1 MKNINIKFVTIRKE
15 YLNWL
20 FRPIFRREKQPYNG
34 PIVIE
39 KDTCRRNF
47 NKSIYITTVILKK
60 AKIKCILFTRNILKV
75 NSDKAKRLIVDT
87 DNFQTENVYEDF
99 YKGKEQFNFSNNPKE
114 SK

>member
-39 KDTCRRNF
+39 KDTCRRNL
-47 NKSIYITTVILKK
+47 NKSIYIATVILKK
-60 AKIKCILFTRNILKV
+60 AKIICTIFKRNILKL
-75 NSDKAKRLIVDT
+75 NIVIKL
-87 DNFQTENVYEDF
+87 
-99 YKGKEQFNFSNNPKE
+99 KG
-114 SK
+114 